1 MLQQHISLDI
11 MPSTWHARSGSSEE
25 AGAAGQRRFAEE
37 MRSEGRWG
45 ELLLRE
51 GERAGEKKGRP
62 AAGRKTCGVLVE
74 VAGQVKDDAGQGR
87 LDLGT
92 SLLA

>member
-1 MLQQHISLDI
+1 V
-11 MPSTWHARSGSSEE
+11 
-25 AGAAGQRRFAEE
+25 
-37 MRSEGRWG
+37 G

-62 AAGRKTCGVLVE
+62 AAGRRTRGVLVE

-87 LDLGT
+87 LDLGA

>member
-1 MLQQHISLDI
+1 LRAAVAARKPGLQ
-11 MPSTWHARSGSSEE
+11 E
-25 AGAAGQRRFAEE
+25 QRRVAEE

-51 GERAGEKKGRP
+51 GERAGGKKGRP
-62 AAGRKTCGVLVE
+62 AASRRTRGVLVE